1 MKDFSQWLSESA
13 NRAGMPRKKERVL
26 TPEAQADRDD
36 FERDDYGCS
45 CHISRP
51 CGYCTHPV
59 NPLNQEDD
67 DCWME
72 VESE

>member
-13 NRAGMPRKKERVL
+13 NRDGTLRKKERVL

-36 FERDDYGCS
+36 FDAEDGCCS
-45 CHISRP
+45 CHISPP
-51 CGYCTHPV
+51 CGYCTHPG

-67 DCWME
+67 SCWME
-72 VESE
+72 VES